1 MEQFNISGYKMEEMT
16 IDAAKA
22 QITSIVYFIPFVI
35 LFCPL
40 YYFLWGDG
48 TLDLF
53 KNLFPKEMNGLLT
66 SAIMILVILI
76 GIVLHELIHGIT
88 WCLFAKER
96 FKSIKF
102 GVIWKAVTPYC
113 HCKEPLKIKHYILGA
128 IMPAILL
135 GIIPVILALI
145 TGNIQLFAFG
155 MFFTMAAGGDF
166 MMINMIRKLDMETLV
181 QDHPSKIGC
190 IVYKTI

>member
-1 MEQFNISGYKMEEMT
+1 MEQFDIPGYKMEEMT

-22 QITSIVYFIPFVI
+22 QVTSIVYFIPFVI
-35 LFCPL
+35 LFGPL
-40 YYFLWGDG
+40 YYFLWSDG
-48 TLDLF
+48 TLDIF
-53 KNLFPKEMNGLLT
+53 KNLFPKEMNGLTT
-66 SAIMILVILI
+66 SAVMILVILV

-88 WCLFAKER
+88 WCLFAKEG

-113 HCKEPLKIKHYILGA
+113 HCKEPLKVKNYIIGA
-128 IMPAILL
+128 IMPALLL
-135 GIIPVILALI
+135 GILPTILALI

-166 MMINMIRKLDMETLV
+166 MMINMIRKLDMDMLT

>member
-1 MEQFNISGYKMEEMT
+1 MEQFEIPGYKMEEMT

-22 QITSIVYFIPFVI
+22 QINSIVYFIPFAV
-35 LFCPL
+35 LFLPL
-40 YYFLWGDG
+40 YYFFWGDG
-48 TLDLF
+48 TADIF
-53 KNLFPKEMNGLLT
+53 KNLFPKEMNGLMT
-66 SAIMILVILI
+66 SVTMILVILA
-76 GIVLHELIHGIT
+76 GVVLHELIHGIT
-88 WCLFAKER
+88 WCLFAKEG

-113 HCKEPLKIKHYILGA
+113 HCKEPLKVKHYIIGA
-128 IMPAILL
+128 IMPGLLL
-135 GIIPVILALI
+135 GILPAVLALI

-155 MFFTMAAGGDF
+155 LFFTMAAGGDF
-166 MMINMIRKLDMETLV
+166 MMINMIRKLDMEMLV

>member
-1 MEQFNISGYKMEEMT
+1 MEQLEIPGYKMEEMT

-22 QITSIVYFIPFVI
+22 QVNSIVYFIPFAI
-35 LFCPL
+35 LFGPL
-40 YYFLWGDG
+40 YYFLWSDG
-48 TLDLF
+48 TLDIF
-53 KNLFPKEMNGLLT
+53 KDLFPREMNGLMT
-66 SAIMILVILI
+66 SVIMILVILV

-88 WCLFAKER
+88 WCLFAKEG

-113 HCKEPLKIKHYILGA
+113 HCKEPLKLKHYLIGA
-128 IMPAILL
+128 IMPGILL
-135 GIIPVILALI
+135 GILPSIIALI
-145 TGNIQLFAFG
+145 TGNIQFFAFG

-166 MMINMIRKLDMETLV
+166 MIINMMRKLNMEILV

-190 IVYKTI
+190 VVYKTI